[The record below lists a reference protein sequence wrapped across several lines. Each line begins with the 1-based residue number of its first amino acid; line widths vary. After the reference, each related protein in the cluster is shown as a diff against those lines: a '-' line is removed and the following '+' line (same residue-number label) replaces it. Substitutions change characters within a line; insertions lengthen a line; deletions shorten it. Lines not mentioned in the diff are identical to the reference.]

1 MGNAYP
7 ASSNQ
12 KSCSDSLHD
21 DDDAGWDAGMDGDLK
36 SLLDENA
43 RLRTLIVQ
51 LSDIVLKKV
60 VDQK

>member
-1 MGNAYP
+1 
-7 ASSNQ
+7 
-12 KSCSDSLHD
+12 LHD

-36 SLLDENA
+36 LLLEENA

>member
-12 KSCSDSLHD
+12 KSRSDALH
-21 DDDAGWDAGMDGDLK
+21 DDDAGWDAGVDGDLK
-36 SLLDENA
+36 SLLEENA